1 MKYEKYKSQLSYS
14 YTLGITLTIELLKK
28 HPESVLDIFY
38 HSSFSGESKDLIDV
52 LAKKH
57 NIKPTLNDKIFNIVS
72 QKENVYCIGVFKKF
86 TSIINKDENHIV
98 LVNPSNAGNL
108 GTIIRTTAGFNLNN
122 LVIIKPAV
130 DIFDPK
136 TVRASMGALFNINF
150 VHYDSFDDYKKEYS
164 HNLYPFML
172 KAKTKL
178 KDTTFIKPYSLIFGN
193 EATGLPDNFLEYN
206 SVIIPHSHAI
216 DSLNL
221 PIAVSIAIYSAKIGR
236 ASCRD
241 RVFLTV

>member
-1 MKYEKYKSQLSYS
+1 MNYVKYKSQLDYS

-28 HPESVLDIFY
+28 HPNDVLDIFF
-38 HSSFSGESKDLIDV
+38 HSSFDGESKEIITKLCKD
-52 LAKKH
+52 
-57 NIKPTLNDKIFNIVS
+57 IKITPTNNDKIFNIIS

-86 TSIINKDENHIV
+86 KSNIDNNANHIV

-108 GTIIRTTAGFNLNN
+108 GTIIRTCSGFNLNN
-122 LVIIKPAV
+122 IAIIKPAV

-150 VHYDSFDDYKKEYS
+150 QLFDSFSDYEKTND
-164 HNLYPFML
+164 HNYYPFML

-178 KDTTFIKPYSLIFGN
+178 QETTFISPFSLIFGN
-193 EATGLPDNFLEYN
+193 EATGLPDDFLRFN
-206 SVIIPHSHAI
+206 SVIIPHSKNI

-221 PIAVSIAIYSAKIGR
+221 PIAVSIAIFQSTKEN
-236 ASCRD
+236 
-241 RVFLTV
+241 F